1 VGVNTPGP
9 RTPLPGGGAL
19 LTARPSDTWAGEDE
33 LTVRRMRLAV
43 LFYGFLALAAVLWG
57 VLRGRPN
64 VYRHPEPWLDLTFPL
79 STLLAVLL
87 GLAVAAAVVVGT
99 RVLVRRTRWAR
110 NLHIEFRS
118 LLGPLASL
126 EIAVFAIA
134 SGVAEE
140 LFFRGAM
147 QPDLGLVVA
156 SVLFGLV
163 HILPRMWP
171 WTLWA
176 LVMGFVFGSL
186 YALTGEI
193 LAPVLAHVLINYEN
207 LHFINAYDPSPPASS
222 EDRARRRE
230 PSEPDLVSGRLRS
243 GGRAR

>member
-1 VGVNTPGP
+1 M
-9 RTPLPGGGAL
+9 
-19 LTARPSDTWAGEDE
+19 
-33 LTVRRMRLAV
+33 TVRRIRLAV
-43 LFYGFLALAAVLWG
+43 VFYGLLALAAVSWG
-57 VLRGRPN
+57 IFRGRPN
-64 VYRHPEPWLDLTFPL
+64 LYHHPEAWLPLGFPK
-79 STLLAVLL
+79 STLLALAL
-87 GLAVAAAVVVGT
+87 GLGVALAVVAGT

-110 NLHIEFRS
+110 NLHVEFRA
-118 LLGPLASL
+118 LLGPLSSM
-126 EIAVFAIA
+126 EIAVFALA

-140 LFFRGAM
+140 VFFRGAL
-147 QPDLGLVVA
+147 QPDLGLVIT
-156 SVLFGLV
+156 SVIFGLV
-163 HILPRMWP
+163 HFLPRMWP

-176 LVMGFVFGSL
+176 LVMGFVFGAL
-186 YALTGEI
+186 YALTGEL